1 MTTTGRL
8 YKSKGDRVLCGVSGG
23 LAEYLDVDPSLVR
36 LGWIVLACFTF
47 GVAGLAYLLLFAVL
61 PDEQDIAA
69 EPSDTTHAPSRQGGL
84 RPSVEVS
91 NAELTR
97 EARVLLEVRKELG
110 PDYDDELLD
119 SFVEKA
125 EEALKSRRSETRRQT
140 HAGARRA
147 RYGGALPLLIL
158 GIGAAILL
166 ANFGSLSSFTWVV
179 LCPLLLIG
187 AGTIVLLGRAGDR
200 SAP

>member
-1 MTTTGRL
+1 MTTTARL
-8 YKSKGDRVLCGVSGG
+8 YKSKSDRVVCGVSGG
-23 LAEYLDVDPSLVR
+23 LAEYFDVDPSLVR

-47 GVAGLAYLLLFAVL
+47 GVAGFAYLFLCAVL
-61 PDEQDIAA
+61 TDGQDVATL
-69 EPSDTTHAPSRQGGL
+69 PSDTTYTSSRRGGP
-84 RPSVEVS
+84 RPSVQVS
-91 NAELTR
+91 NEELTN

-125 EEALKSRRSETRRQT
+125 EEALKSRRSKTGRQT
-140 HAGARRA
+140 DGNAGRA
-147 RYGGALPLLIL
+147 RSPVALPLLIF

-166 ANFGSLSSFTWVV
+166 ANFGSFCSFTLVV

-187 AGTIVLLGRAGDR
+187 AGTIVLSRRAGSR

>member
-8 YKSKGDRVLCGVSGG
+8 NKSKGDRILCGVSGG
-23 LAEYLDVDPSLVR
+23 LAEYFDVDPSLVR
-36 LGWIVLACFTF
+36 VGWIVLACFTF
-47 GVAGLAYLLLFAVL
+47 GLAGFAYLLLCAVL
-61 PDEQDIAA
+61 PDEQDVAT
-69 EPSDTTHAPSRQGGL
+69 EPSNTTYTSSRRGGP

-91 NAELTR
+91 NEELTK

-125 EEALKSRRSETRRQT
+125 EEALKSRRSKIGRQT
-140 HAGARRA
+140 DANASRA
-147 RYGGALPLLIL
+147 RVSLACPALAL
-158 GIGAAILL
+158 GIVAAIWL
-166 ANFGSLSSFTWVV
+166 ANLGSFSLFTWVV

-187 AGTIVLLGRAGDR
+187 TGTILLLRR
-200 SAP
+200 SGT